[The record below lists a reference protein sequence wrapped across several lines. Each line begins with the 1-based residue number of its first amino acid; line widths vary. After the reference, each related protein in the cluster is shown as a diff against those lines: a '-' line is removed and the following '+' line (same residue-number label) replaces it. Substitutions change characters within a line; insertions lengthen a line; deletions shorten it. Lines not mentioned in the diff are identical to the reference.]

1 MLKERASGM
10 YRLSAFYFARTA
22 SDVPMEVAVPS
33 IFIIIIYVMAG
44 LRPTAWAFFANWSAV
59 VLTMLVAQS
68 FGLLIG
74 ALVMVPKTAQTIT
87 AVVMLTMMLVGG
99 FYVTNIPVWIA
110 WLKVCVCVGGGG
122 GSEAGVCAGRAL
134 TDPLPPT
141 LPQYAS
147 FVYYGY
153 HLLLKVGRVA
163 VVVAEGVGGAATP
176 APHTPRPLPPTPDRV
191 QGRHPVQLRRRV
203 PARPRQQPRVQA
215 GAAGRFCRACTPLGE
230 HRALAVGGA
239 GADRVA
245 GRVSVARV
253 CRAARQ
259 DAQPDV
265 RRETGGGGGLCG
277 EVSTGWRRARART
290 ALRLKGWRGR
300 R

>member
-122 GSEAGVCAGRAL
+122 GVREGCA
-134 TDPLPPT
+134 
-141 LPQYAS
+141 
-147 FVYYGY
+147 
-153 HLLLKVGRVA
+153 
-163 VVVAEGVGGAATP
+163 
-176 APHTPRPLPPTPDRV
+176 
-191 QGRHPVQLRRRV
+191 
-203 PARPRQQPRVQA
+203 
-215 GAAGRFCRACTPLGE
+215 
-230 HRALAVGGA
+230 
-239 GADRVA
+239 
-245 GRVSVARV
+245 
-253 CRAARQ
+253 RAARS
-259 DAQPDV
+259 PTPSLPPSLST
-265 RRETGGGGGLCG
+265 RPLSTTGITCCSRWEG
-277 EVSTGWRRARART
+277 SRWWWRRVWAAPRRPPPTRLVPFPRPQIEYKGVTLYNCGGVSLPDPANNPACKPVPPGGFAELAHLSENTERWPWEALALIGWLVAFRWLVYV
-290 ALRLKGWRGR
+290 ALRVKTRSPT
-300 R
+300 

>member
-122 GSEAGVCAGRAL
+122 GE
-134 TDPLPPT
+134 
-141 LPQYAS
+141 
-147 FVYYGY
+147 
-153 HLLLKVGRVA
+153 
-163 VVVAEGVGGAATP
+163 
-176 APHTPRPLPPTPDRV
+176 
-191 QGRHPVQLRRRV
+191 
-203 PARPRQQPRVQA
+203 
-215 GAAGRFCRACTPLGE
+215 
-230 HRALAVGGA
+230 
-239 GADRVA
+239 
-245 GRVSVARV
+245 
-253 CRAARQ
+253 
-259 DAQPDV
+259 
-265 RRETGGGGGLCG
+265 
-277 EVSTGWRRARART
+277 
-290 ALRLKGWRGR
+290 
-300 R
+300 